1 MKIFEKKPEFIA
13 ATCPKCGGRLE
24 LDVNFEVAYCSDCG
38 TQCIIRNAQKKIKRT
53 PLEKIIEFAEK
64 QNNTRR
70 QDLQELERKSLEK
83 KKLNDELRKK
93 KREERNIWW
102 SKHWLKVTI
111 ISLIVFIISLIYNY
125 LTL

>member
-24 LDVNFEVAYCSDCG
+24 LDVNFEVAYCADCG
-38 TQCIIRNAQKKIKRT
+38 TQCIIRNAKKKSKRT
-53 PLEKIIEFAEK
+53 SLDKIIEFIEK

-70 QDLQELERKSLEK
+70 QDLKELERKSLEYK
-83 KKLNDELRKK
+83 RFNDELKTKK
-93 KREERNIWW
+93 KEARNMWW

-111 ISLIVFIISLIYNY
+111 ISLIVFVISLIYNY
-125 LTL
+125 LTM

>member
-53 PLEKIIEFAEK
+53 PLDKIIEFAEK

-70 QDLQELERKSLEK
+70 QDIQDLQRKEVERRKALNEIKEKKRLER
-83 KKLNDELRKK
+83 
-93 KREERNIWW
+93 REWW
-102 SKHWLKVTI
+102 NKHWLKVTI

-125 LTL
+125 LTM

>member
-24 LDVNFEVAYCSDCG
+24 LDVNFEVAYCADCG
-38 TQCIIRNAQKKIKRT
+38 TQCIIKNAKKKVKRT
-53 PLEKIIEFAEK
+53 PLDKIIEFAEK

-70 QDLQELERKSLEK
+70 QDLQELERKSLEQK
-83 KKLNDELRKK
+83 KINDELRAKK
-93 KREERNIWW
+93 LEERNIWW

-111 ISLIVFIISLIYNY
+111 IGLIVFVISLN
-125 LTL
+125 

>member
-24 LDVNFEVAYCSDCG
+24 LDVNFEVAYCADCG
-38 TQCIIRNAQKKIKRT
+38 TQCIIKNAQKKIKRT
-53 PLEKIIEFAEK
+53 PLDKIIEFAEK

-70 QDLQELERKSLEK
+70 QDLQELHRKELEK
-83 KKLNDELRKK
+83 RKQNDIIREN
-93 KREERNIWW
+93 KRQERRIWW
-102 SKHWLKVTI
+102 NKHWLKVTI
-111 ISLIVFIISLIYNY
+111 IILIVFIISLIYNY